1 VENVSPDDLQK
12 EISRL
17 WEKVGAPSHASADP
31 LPPPSASVATA
42 NEVAWETV
50 AMLKSQYRR
59 QEVRWHELLEAREQ
73 ALRALKERQALLET
87 ELVSL
92 REKVRADDELVVAE
106 VLDVGSR
113 LEAAQKA
120 LAGERAAHEAERRD
134 LKALVDAARESA
146 GAENARWREE
156 ERRWEKKEQQYLLD
170 LQGLQA
176 LAARRQEDSR
186 RADDSAAH
194 LSESMQEAKG
204 ALEKTLAELLRER
217 RSRQESESERAKA
230 VKKIAEV
237 EAHFEELSRIWEEE
251 RGQWRELWDRERSA
265 WETQRLEFS
274 AWEENLRKE
283 REAWHADISA
293 KDQAQVKFAE
303 QLTRNLRDSSAT
315 SEKLVAVMGRIADL
329 EHKPPV
335 VVREA
340 AWQPRRPSRW
350 RRFAPAALVAGLLL
364 AAAWPLGRWLS
375 AWSLK
380 PLTSRGFALD
390 NPTALAS
397 DGTRLWVSDWKGTL
411 QAFDP
416 ADLRAPVRTAR
427 VTGIGAYRPVALAVG
442 RERFY
447 SLDAAQARIVR
458 HQPEDPGTVLYAK
471 PAPGP
476 APTALAWDGKALW
489 SYDAVNKC
497 LYRHGADEADAK
509 AYPLEAEVVPTAMQW
524 LGGRLWLFD
533 SRSRRLMAFEF
544 VNDAFAP
551 AAAVALGESVIGLVS
566 AGASSRPRTE
576 EILVLAGPSASR
588 PGFALLRCLV
598 GLQLFTVF

>member
-1 VENVSPDDLQK
+1 MENLPPDDLQK

-17 WEKVGAPSHASADP
+17 WEKVGASSRAPTDP
-31 LPPPSASVATA
+31 LPPPSVSVATA

-59 QEVRWHELLEAREQ
+59 QEARWHELLEAREQ
-73 ALRALKERQALLET
+73 ALRALKERQVLLET
-87 ELVSL
+87 ELVTL
-92 REKVRADDELVVAE
+92 RQKVRAGDELVVAE

-120 LAGERAAHEAERRD
+120 LADERAAHEAERRD

-146 GAENARWREE
+146 AAENARWREE
-156 ERRWEKKEQQYLLD
+156 DRRWEKKEQQYLLD
-170 LQGLQA
+170 LQELQA
-176 LAARRQEDSR
+176 LSARRQEDCR
-186 RADDSAAH
+186 RSDDAAARHSAG
-194 LSESMQEAKG
+194 LQEAKG

-217 RSRQESESERAKA
+217 RSRQESEGERAKA
-230 VKKIAEV
+230 LKKIAEV
-237 EAHFEELSRIWEEE
+237 EGHFEELSRIWEEE
-251 RGQWRELWDRERSA
+251 RAQWRELWDRERSA

-315 SEKLVAVMGRIADL
+315 SEKLASVMGRIAEL
-329 EHKPPV
+329 EHKPAAAA
-335 VVREA
+335 REVP
-340 AWQPRRPSRW
+340 WQPSRPPFW
-350 RRFAPAALVAGLLL
+350 RRMAPAVVLAGLLL

-375 AWSLK
+375 GWSLK
-380 PLTSRGFALD
+380 PLTSRGFSLD

-397 DGTRLWVSDWKGTL
+397 DGTGLWVSDWKGTL
-411 QAFDP
+411 EAFDP
-416 ADLRAPVRTAR
+416 ADLRAPIHMAR
-427 VTGIGAYRPVALAVG
+427 VTGIGAYRPVALALG

-458 HQPEDPGTVLYAK
+458 HRPEDPGIVLYSK

-497 LYRHGADEADAK
+497 LYRHGVDEADAK
-509 AYPLEAEVVPTAMQW
+509 AYPLEADVVPTAMQW

-551 AAAVALGESVIGLVS
+551 AWAVSLGESVIGLVS
-566 AGASSRPRTE
+566 AGSASRPRTE

-598 GLQLFTVF
+598 GLHVFTIF